1 MARSAGNT
9 IERNEWPD
17 EDRRL
22 RPVDRWS
29 WFWWLLW
36 LVAFVVAISVLST
49 RLGAQQETRVSERPT
64 GQRLSV
70 VRLVDGS
77 NNNTHICYGPQYL
90 TSAKAWSIASG
101 LTEIVVAS
109 NVATVTATGHG
120 IPATKVGAMVTV
132 SGGLEA
138 DTWPA
143 ADITSIVDAANTST
157 ITFDAAHGLDTND
170 LITIAGITTD
180 TDLNGTYAFTNTG
193 AATGTVTT
201 ANVTD
206 QTYNEASDPTM
217 QIGLG
222 DADANGNYII
232 QSVADANTFTLTF
245 ASVPD
250 GDLNEYASLTV
261 TMTQPRPPLTDDV
274 VWDVKR
280 RWFSGTNLIAE
291 GWAVAILSGGERVRR
306 QKFVCDA
313 TAAVVYH

>member
-109 NVATVTATGHG
+109 NVATVTA
-120 IPATKVGAMVTV
+120 
-132 SGGLEA
+132 
-138 DTWPA
+138 
-143 ADITSIVDAANTST
+143 
-157 ITFDAAHGLDTND
+157 
-170 LITIAGITTD
+170 
-180 TDLNGTYAFTNTG
+180 
-193 AATGTVTT
+193 
-201 ANVTD
+201 
-206 QTYNEASDPTM
+206 
-217 QIGLG
+217 
-222 DADANGNYII
+222 
-232 QSVADANTFTLTF
+232 
-245 ASVPD
+245 
-250 GDLNEYASLTV
+250 
-261 TMTQPRPPLTDDV
+261 
-274 VWDVKR
+274 
-280 RWFSGTNLIAE
+280 
-291 GWAVAILSGGERVRR
+291 
-306 QKFVCDA
+306 
-313 TAAVVYH
+313 

>member
-1 MARSAGNT
+1 
-9 IERNEWPD
+9 
-17 EDRRL
+17 
-22 RPVDRWS
+22 
-29 WFWWLLW
+29 
-36 LVAFVVAISVLST
+36 
-49 RLGAQQETRVSERPT
+49 
-64 GQRLSV
+64 
-70 VRLVDGS
+70 
-77 NNNTHICYGPQYL
+77 
-90 TSAKAWSIASG
+90 
-101 LTEIVVAS
+101 
-109 NVATVTATGHG
+109 
-120 IPATKVGAMVTV
+120 MVTV

-138 DTWPA
+138 ATWPA